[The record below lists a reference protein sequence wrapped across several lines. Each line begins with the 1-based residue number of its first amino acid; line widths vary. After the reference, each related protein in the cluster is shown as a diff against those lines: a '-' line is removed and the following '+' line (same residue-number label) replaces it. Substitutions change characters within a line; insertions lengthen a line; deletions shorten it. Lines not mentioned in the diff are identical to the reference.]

1 MYLTERKE
9 RETGRDYALRTL
21 KDNIIRLEL
30 KPGSMLSE
38 NEIASELGLSRT
50 PVREALIELSKSQI
64 VEILPQ
70 RGSMVSLIDYSLVEE
85 SCFIRMVME
94 KAIVELACE
103 LAQEKDFTVL
113 EENLL
118 LQEFYLNNSSPFKL
132 LELDNAFHM
141 ELFKICKKLQSYNM
155 VNSMS
160 LHFDRVRSMSLNTVK
175 DLKLVSDHRE
185 IAKAIRE
192 RNPELAKQLMEKHLS
207 RYKIDEE
214 VIRKNYPDCFK

>member
-1 MYLTERKE
+1 MYITKRVE
-9 RETGRDYALRTL
+9 RETGRDYALRIL

-30 KPGSMLSE
+30 RPGSMLSE

-85 SCFIRMVME
+85 SCFIRRVME

-103 LAQEKDFTVL
+103 LAQEKDFKVL

-118 LQEFYLNNSSPFKL
+118 LQEFYLNNSMPFKL
-132 LELDNAFHM
+132 LELDNAFHK
-141 ELFKICKKLQSYNM
+141 ELFKICNKIQSYNM

-160 LHFDRVRSMSLNTVK
+160 LHFDRVRSMSLNTIK
-175 DLKLVSDHRE
+175 DLKLVNDHRG
-185 IAKAIRE
+185 IVKAIQE
-192 RNPELAKQLMEKHLS
+192 RNPELAKQLMDKHLS

-214 VIRKNYPDCFK
+214 AIRKKYPDCFK